1 MGCYTCEGHNDQ
13 LVERI
18 ERMCEAVCAE
28 CAAKAAFVDAQ
39 KWPLPPRDDVE
50 LGDAELPEEK
60 P

>member
-39 KWPLPPRDDVE
+39 KWPLPPNPENEVGST
-50 LGDAELPEEK
+50 LLPGEE